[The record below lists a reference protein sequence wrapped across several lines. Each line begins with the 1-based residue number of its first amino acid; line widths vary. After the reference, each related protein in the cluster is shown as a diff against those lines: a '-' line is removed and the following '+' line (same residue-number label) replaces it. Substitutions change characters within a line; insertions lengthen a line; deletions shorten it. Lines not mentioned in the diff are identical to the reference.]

1 MLRFFQAGH
10 SFFLTFMMLCAFQAG
25 LLFLL
30 SFVKFSNFSTSSEHQ
45 VSIDAAFVLCAR
57 CSPFLMGVYHASV
70 CEIVFLSRGVLLGCR
85 FVASLLLC
93 FVLRDCPLHGKDG
106 AVAAHL
112 PARCDRAGN
121 FHKSFLDAA
130 ARESWLGG

>member
-1 MLRFFQAGH
+1 MLRFFQAGN

-57 CSPFLMGVYHASV
+57 CSPFLMGVYHACVISFVSV
-70 CEIVFLSRGVLLGCR
+70 QLGDMC
-85 FVASLLLC
+85 C
-93 FVLRDCPLHGKDG
+93 GCICLRDRVPVQRGSAWLQIRCIIV
-106 AVAAHL
+106 AVL
-112 PARCDRAGN
+112 C
-121 FHKSFLDAA
+121 S
-130 ARESWLGG
+130 S